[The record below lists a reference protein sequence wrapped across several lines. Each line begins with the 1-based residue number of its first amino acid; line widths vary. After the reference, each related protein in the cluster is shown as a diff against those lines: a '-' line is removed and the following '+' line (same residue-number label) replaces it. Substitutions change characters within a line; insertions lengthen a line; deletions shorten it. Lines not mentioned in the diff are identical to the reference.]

1 MNKIPSNE
9 NITIVCTD
17 NGIGLLVDYN
27 YESWERIVD
36 LEEYKCYG
44 CENNKDLEDLLQK
57 SLKSE
62 DSGEIHFTFSEKT
75 LKIEFIIN
83 LGFKKIT
90 KSLVI
95 PKIRN
100 ITEVEKL
107 ELYVEDKFAEKDSEI
122 KILKQKIKEQGEIVE
137 RLSDFLDYTI
147 IGNSMVSISQTKK
160 LKIETFD
167 VSRTSNVE
175 DKHDFGH
182 GHGLS
187 ENFTVVLIPKDT
199 PINLCSNIKYLKNLE
214 ELVFSL
220 ATQEISD
227 LSFLELPKLKKLVL
241 GTHHGGPHHTY
252 IGKNPIRIPNIEK
265 KEYININGLTIVTE

>member
-57 SLKSE
+57 SIKSE

-160 LKIETFD
+160 LKIATDYD
-167 VSRTSNVE
+167 VTDHHYFGSGGNTIGSS
-175 DKHDFGH
+175 DF
-182 GHGLS
+182 
-187 ENFTVVLIPKDT
+187 TIVVVSKNT
-199 PINLCSNIKYLKNLE
+199 PIDLCSNIKYLKNLE
-214 ELVFSL
+214 DLVFSL
-220 ATQEISD
+220 KAGQEISD

-241 GTHHGGPHHTY
+241 GTHNTTPHTY
-252 IGKNPIRIPNIEK
+252 IGKNPIRIPNIDK
-265 KEYININGLTIVTE
+265 SMNLYTSGLTILTE

>member
-9 NITIVCTD
+9 NITIVCKD
-17 NGIGLLVDYN
+17 NGVGLLVDYN

-62 DSGEIHFTFSEKT
+62 DSGEILFTFSEKT

-160 LKIETFD
+160 LKIFIWD
-167 VSRTSNVE
+167 YDSLNRTSYNYE
-175 DKHDFGH
+175 DGA
-182 GHGLS
+182 S
-187 ENFTVVLIPKDT
+187 SYNFTTLVVSNDT
-199 PINLCSNIKYLKNLE
+199 AIDLCSNVKYLKNLE
-214 ELVFSL
+214 ELVFL
-220 ATQEISD
+220 LKAGQEISD

-241 GTHHGGPHHTY
+241 GIPNTTPHTY
-252 IGKNPIRIPNIEK
+252 IGKNPIRIPNIDK
-265 KEYININGLTIVTE
+265 TIDVRVSGLTIVTE

>member
-9 NITIVCTD
+9 NITIVFTD
-17 NGIGLLVDYN
+17 NGVGLLVDYN

-62 DSGEIHFTFSEKT
+62 DSGEILFTFSEKT

-160 LKIETFD
+160 LKIGN
-167 VSRTSNVE
+167 RGSNVTDHHYFE
-175 DKHDFGH
+175 SGGRHNTNGSSD
-182 GHGLS
+182 
-187 ENFTVVLIPKDT
+187 FTVVLVSKNTTID
-199 PINLCSNIKYLKNLE
+199 LCSNIKYLKNLE
-214 ELVFSL
+214 DLVFL
-220 ATQEISD
+220 LPGQDVSD
-227 LSFLELPKLKKLVL
+227 LSFLELPKLKKLAILSTV
-241 GTHHGGPHHTY
+241 GSPHTY
-252 IGKNPIRIPNIEK
+252 IGKNPIRIPNIDK
-265 KEYININGLTIVTE
+265 TIDVRVSGLTIVTE